1 MRPPRGAD
9 RSARIAGKCC
19 KYYLRTR
26 AVLSNTT
33 DFLKPITRQPTMW
46 TVKTARQVYRHVA
59 SGYYARTAT
68 ISVRLFA
75 SHANLP
81 STPISVKVSKAEVE
95 AGELGWRNVE
105 IATRALY
112 RDGLVVLE
120 DLIKHEN
127 LDKLNTKMVED
138 AYVLQAMG
146 DDGPFNYNKGNI
158 QQDPPLTE
166 RWWDPSIFV
175 SQFFLTPF
183 FKEKIAI
190 FVLPSIARSVLITLC
205 TDPIVTQVTSTSLGP
220 NPRLSFV
227 SGNTALP
234 PSADDGESRPQAQPT
249 HTDADFDHPASPFAL
264 VVNVPLVTMTPAN
277 GSTEVW
283 LGTHTGSD
291 LSVQEGQHGERASGR
306 IREELLLQRREVR
319 PPSQPVVP
327 KGAVVVRDL
336 RLCKCAL
343 PLSEF
348 AE

>member
-1 MRPPRGAD
+1 
-9 RSARIAGKCC
+9 
-19 KYYLRTR
+19 
-26 AVLSNTT
+26 
-33 DFLKPITRQPTMW
+33 MW
-46 TVKTARQVYRHVA
+46 TVKTAHQVYRHMS
-59 SGYYARTAT
+59 SGYYAKTAT

-81 STPISVKVSKAEVE
+81 STPISIKVSKAEVE
-95 AGELGWRNVE
+95 AGKLGWHNVE
-105 IATRALY
+105 IATRALH

-127 LDKLNTKMVED
+127 LDKLNKKMVED

-166 RWWDPSIFV
+166 QWWDPSIFV
-175 SQFFLTPF
+175 N
-183 FKEKIAI
+183 
-190 FVLPSIARSVLITLC
+190 
-205 TDPIVTQVTSTSLGP
+205 PIVTQVTSTSLGP

-291 LSVQEGQHGERASGR
+291 LSVQEGRHGERASGR
-306 IREELLLQRREVR
+306 IREELLRQRREVR

-336 RLCKCAL
+336 RLWHGGM
-343 PLSEF
+343 PNLSKDPRVMLAMIHFAPWYRNPMFVEF
-348 AE
+348 ANELGPALSNERTGLQVQGTFLPEEEVEKRYLNRPYGNAYDFSQQQPVEGIF